1 MNVGQMVLIAI
12 AISQAVKEFL
22 RKWLVIE
29 GPGSVILV
37 VVVSAGV
44 VGYKFVTEGMIFDL
58 IAFVILVAEV
68 ASIAIGGKLTASSVA
83 RKVSK

>member
-29 GPGSVILV
+29 GPASVILV

>member
-1 MNVGQMVLIAI
+1 MNVGQMVLIVI

-22 RKWLVIE
+22 RKWLTIE
-29 GPGSVILV
+29 GPASVILV

>member
-1 MNVGQMVLIAI
+1 MNVGQMVLLAI
-12 AISQAVKEFL
+12 AIGQAVKEFL
-22 RKWLVIE
+22 RKWLTIE
-29 GPGSVILV
+29 GPASVILMIF
-37 VVVSAGV
+37 VSAGV

-58 IAFVILVAEV
+58 ITFVILVAEV

>member
-1 MNVGQMVLIAI
+1 MNVGQMVLIVI

-29 GPGSVILV
+29 GPASVILV